1 MTETI
6 FDMNKYDDW
15 EGEFTATLYFIII
28 LVNNDDLTF
37 ISIFV

>member
-15 EGEFTATLYFIII
+15 EGEFTAALYFIII
-28 LVNNDDLTF
+28 NNDDLTF